1 MVHTP
6 FTVSGKHHN
15 NEGNYWLITNY
26 RDEYWPKSR
35 LHLRPDGKW
44 QQEISTGDGVTS
56 TILLVKASDL
66 QERLFEEWKQNAER
80 NKWKALTLILPPAA
94 MEKNFIVVDTLV
106 VNVAAK

>member
-1 MVHTP
+1 
-6 FTVSGKHHN
+6 
-15 NEGNYWLITNY
+15 
-26 RDEYWPKSR
+26 
-35 LHLRPDGKW
+35 
-44 QQEISTGDGVTS
+44 VTS